1 MSIEYLNECI
11 ALERQPRESEFR
23 HSTVYYVKS
32 LLQDKFK
39 PRKFTLDEVEGL
51 LEEVFN
57 FNKRAEKYGNYHIP
71 KWYREKYFKKKE
83 KTCLSY

>member
-57 FNKRAEKYGNYHIP
+57 FNKKATIP
-71 KWYREKYFKKKE
+71 KWYKDKWFGNRKR
-83 KTCLSY
+83 